1 MARAVSLRHLRG
13 LLQQRNDRTAGDEVF
28 GSDNYVLGRV
38 ATIGAA
44 MGQLTPHRMG
54 AERKGPYFEQVP
66 RQYAGSM
73 LMSPVAFLA

>member
-54 AERKGPYFEQVP
+54 AERKALTLNKS
-66 RQYAGSM
+66 RDSM
-73 LMSPVAFLA
+73 PVVCS